1 MITTAMLF
9 AAIVAVESGGNCYAI
24 GDNGKAVGAA
34 QIWEVVVK
42 DCNQISK
49 KQHYTLN
56 DRYSIQKSM
65 EMFVIYTDHYG
76 KRYGCTPEVRAKIW
90 NGGPGGFKNPK
101 TQKYWQKVKSKLK

>member
-24 GDNGKAVGAA
+24 GDGGKAVGAA

-49 KQHYTLN
+49 TKHFTLN

-90 NGGPGGFKNPK
+90 NGGPGGMKMEK
-101 TQKYWQKVKSKLK
+101 TVKYWQKVKAKLK

>member
-1 MITTAMLF
+1 MTSIAMLF
-9 AAIVAVESGGNCYAI
+9 AAIVAVESGGNCYAV

-49 KQHYTLN
+49 KQHFTLN

-90 NGGPGGFKNPK
+90 NGGPGGMTSPK
-101 TQKYWQKVKSKLK
+101 TAKYWQKVKSKLK

>member
-1 MITTAMLF
+1 MTSIAVLF

-49 KQHYTLN
+49 KHYTLN

-65 EMFVIYTDHYG
+65 EMFEIYTNHYG

-90 NGGPGGFKNPK
+90 NGGPNGMKMEK
-101 TQKYWQKVKSKLK
+101 TVKYWQKVKSKLK